1 MVNYKKAME
10 AYIEKEIVVL
20 KKLDLDEL
28 NLAMEAITDAF
39 HRDAKIYTMG
49 NGGSAATASHMVCDF
64 NKGVSSVVGKKFR
77 LQCLN
82 DNVPSVMAI
91 ANDMLSYDEVFS
103 YQLQGVLEPGD
114 LLVAISGSGNSKN
127 IIKAVEYAKTT
138 GCKVVGIT
146 GYSGGKLMQMA
157 DYKMHVAVDDMQI
170 VEDIHMIFD
179 HMMMRVFC
187 DNLKNKIRG

>member
-91 ANDMLSYDEVFS
+91 ANDMSYDEVFS

-179 HMMMRVFC
+179 HMMMRVFR

>member
-91 ANDMLSYDEVFS
+91 ANDMSYDEVFS

-170 VEDIHMIFD
+170 VEDIHMIFN
-179 HMMMRVFC
+179 HMMMRAFC

>member
-20 KKLDLDEL
+20 KKL

-91 ANDMLSYDEVFS
+91 ANDMSYDEVFS

>member
-28 NLAMEAITDAF
+28 NLAMVAITDAF

-91 ANDMLSYDEVFS
+91 ANDMSYDEVFS

-114 LLVAISGSGNSKN
+114 LLVAISGSG
-127 IIKAVEYAKTT
+127 
-138 GCKVVGIT
+138 GI
-146 GYSGGKLMQMA
+146 LMQMA

>member
-91 ANDMLSYDEVFS
+91 ANDMSDEVFS

>member
-1 MVNYKKAME
+1 M
-10 AYIEKEIVVL
+10 
-20 KKLDLDEL
+20 
-28 NLAMEAITDAF
+28 
-39 HRDAKIYTMG
+39 
-49 NGGSAATASHMVCDF
+49 
-64 NKGVSSVVGKKFR
+64 
-77 LQCLN
+77 
-82 DNVPSVMAI
+82 
-91 ANDMLSYDEVFS
+91 FS

-187 DNLKNKIRG
+187 DNLKTKIRG

>member
-28 NLAMEAITDAF
+28 NLAM
-39 HRDAKIYTMG
+39 G

-64 NKGVSSVVGKKFR
+64 NKGVSFVVGKKFR

-91 ANDMLSYDEVFS
+91 ANDMSYDEVFS

-127 IIKAVEYAKTT
+127 IIKAVEYAKTI

-146 GYSGGKLMQMA
+146 GYSGG
-157 DYKMHVAVDDMQI
+157 KMHVAVDDMQI

>member
-91 ANDMLSYDEVFS
+91 ANDMSYDEVFS
-103 YQLQGVLEPGD
+103 YQLQGVLSPIRCKT
-114 LLVAISGSGNSKN
+114 LLDGGRRRTKN
-127 IIKAVEYAKTT
+127 LY
-138 GCKVVGIT
+138 G
-146 GYSGGKLMQMA
+146 
-157 DYKMHVAVDDMQI
+157 
-170 VEDIHMIFD
+170 
-179 HMMMRVFC
+179 VF
-187 DNLKNKIRG
+187 KRTVPAGQVRQ

>member
-28 NLAMEAITDAF
+28 NLAMVADAF

-91 ANDMLSYDEVFS
+91 ANDMSYDEVFS

-114 LLVAISGSGNSKN
+114 LHVAISGSGNSKN
-127 IIKAVEYAKTT
+127 IIKAVEYAKTI

-146 GYSGGKLMQMA
+146 GYSGGILMQMA

>member
-64 NKGVSSVVGKKFR
+64 NKGVSFVVGKKFR

-91 ANDMLSYDEVFS
+91 ANDMSYDEVFS
-103 YQLQGVLEPGD
+103 YKLQGVLEPGD

-127 IIKAVEYAKTT
+127 IIKAVEYAKTI

-146 GYSGGKLMQMA
+146 GYSGGKLMQIA